1 MTTARLTKP
10 ALGVLMGAS
19 IALAA
24 SAVAGQAGSS
34 WFSGSFATGGSGS
47 AGADQAL
54 LAQTDAAMSA
64 QLKADA
70 ENCDQLG
77 IGASIRTATSTG
89 VNCYEIRSC
98 SRLLHLA
105 PRPIRHLKNHALR
118 CILPI

>member
-47 AGADQAL
+47 AGAGSAW
-54 LAQTDAAMSA
+54 ATDTPPRATA
-64 QLKADA
+64 ADA
-70 ENCDQLG
+70 
-77 IGASIRTATSTG
+77 
-89 VNCYEIRSC
+89 
-98 SRLLHLA
+98 
-105 PRPIRHLKNHALR
+105 PIAMNSFFVDAMALSPVSYR
-118 CILPI
+118 A

>member
-54 LAQTDAAMSA
+54 LAQT
-64 QLKADA
+64 
-70 ENCDQLG
+70 G
-77 IGASIRTATSTG
+77 I
-89 VNCYEIRSC
+89 CW
-98 SRLLHLA
+98 
-105 PRPIRHLKNHALR
+105 
-118 CILPI
+118 